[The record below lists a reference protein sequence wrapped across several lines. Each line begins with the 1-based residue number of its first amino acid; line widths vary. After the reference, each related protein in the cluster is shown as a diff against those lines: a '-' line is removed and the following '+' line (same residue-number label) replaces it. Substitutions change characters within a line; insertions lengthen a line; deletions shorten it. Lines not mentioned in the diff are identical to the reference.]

1 MISSRKALN
10 SGTQSPLSR
19 IAAIL
24 LLLIP
29 AVVVGVLTYAGHDA
43 TLALIGAIV
52 LAMATMLFA
61 KPETTTMVVFFVL
74 YANLSVVAIRTY
86 DVPEIMAASFFLLL
100 ALPFLNYVFVRRQQI
115 VTNRIFFLMVI
126 YLGVVLVSAAFST
139 YIESSVSRLVSLVL
153 EGLALYFLVINAVRT
168 REMVRWG
175 IWAIILAGVFMGS
188 VSLYQEFTGDY
199 DNDFGGLAKVKE
211 SEVDTGEVDEFGDD
225 IKRRR
230 LAGTIG
236 SKNFYAQM
244 MVVLLPIA
252 MMRIWAERSRLL
264 RILAML
270 ACIPIIG
277 GALLTFSRGAGVA
290 IIITFVAM
298 LLLRI
303 IKLRHF
309 IIIAILGYIVIVATV
324 PEYIYR
330 LSTIA
335 DLETIRAG
343 NVAEATSSFR
353 SRSNVT
359 LATFNIFLDHP
370 LLGVGP
376 GQTNQY
382 TTEYGNEVGTYYR
395 SIERTRRAHNMYLEE
410 LADTG
415 VIGFV
420 LFISI
425 PLITMYQ
432 LWQVRHY
439 WSSRRRPD
447 VAYTAAGFFL
457 ALVAYL
463 ATAFFLHLSYVRYYW
478 FILAFAAAFIRIYT
492 MQEQTDIEDV
502 PGARIDFLRAKTF
515 Q

>member
-1 MISSRKALN
+1 MISSEKALHGGTLSP
-10 SGTQSPLSR
+10 SGK
-19 IAAIL
+19 IATIL
-24 LLLIP
+24 LLLAP

-43 TLALIGAIV
+43 SLALLVAIA
-52 LAMATMLFA
+52 LAMGTMLFVRA
-61 KPETTTMVVFFVL
+61 EATTVVVFFVL

-86 DVPEIMAASFFLLL
+86 NVPEIVAASFFLLL
-100 ALPFLNYVFVRRQQI
+100 GLPFVNYVFVRRQKI

-126 YLGVVLVSAAFST
+126 YLGVILVSAAFSSDAQ
-139 YIESSVSRLVSLVL
+139 SSVSRLLSLVL

-168 REMVRWG
+168 HEMVRWG
-175 IWAIILAGVFMGS
+175 IWAIILAGAFMGS
-188 VSLYQEFTGDY
+188 VSLYQELSGDY

-211 SEVDTGEVDEFGDD
+211 SEVDTGEVDEFGKE

-236 SKNFYAQM
+236 SKNFYAQV

-252 MMRIWAERSRLL
+252 MMRIWAERSRLMRL
-264 RILAML
+264 LALL
-270 ACIPIIG
+270 ACVPIIS
-277 GALLTFSRGAGVA
+277 GALLTFSRGAGIA
-290 IIITFVAM
+290 IMVTFLAM
-298 LLLRI
+298 LLLLI
-303 IKLRHF
+303 IKPWQF
-309 IIIAILGYIVIVATV
+309 ITIIIIGYIGVIAIL

-330 LSTIA
+330 ISTIA
-335 DLETIRAG
+335 DLETIRSG

-353 SRSNVT
+353 SRSNVS
-359 LATFNIFLDHP
+359 LATFNIFLDNP

-382 TTEYGNEVGTYYR
+382 TTQYGNEVGTYYR

-415 VIGFV
+415 IIGFA

-432 LWQVRHY
+432 LWHARHY

-447 VAYTAAGFFL
+447 IAYTAAGFFL
-457 ALVAYL
+457 AIVAYL

-478 FILAFAAAFIRIYT
+478 FILAFAAAFIRIYN
-492 MQEQTDIEDV
+492 MQEQIDTEDV
-502 PGARIDFLRAKTF
+502 SRIESTSYKLSPSK
-515 Q
+515 